1 MRDDESKRGAASTT
15 SRSRRRHP
23 RRTNRRRAAR
33 LLPAFGGI
41 RNCDFAIGRRSTPV
55 AGALAIVDIKKH
67 SDAHAYRTLA
77 LHTHSCDS
85 SLLSEPLSAHA
96 ADIARVVSERPER
109 ALPLWRTCV
118 TEPRRSTEEL
128 VLARCAAI

>member
-1 MRDDESKRGAASTT
+1 M
-15 SRSRRRHP
+15 
-23 RRTNRRRAAR
+23 
-33 LLPAFGGI
+33 
-41 RNCDFAIGRRSTPV
+41 
-55 AGALAIVDIKKH
+55 DIKKH

-77 LHTHSCDS
+77 LHLPQLR
-85 SLLSEPLSAHA
+85 LLSEPLSAHA